1 MYRKVMVMEVKEHY
15 ALAMGE
21 DGQIVRIRYKAGMQI
36 GDCIYILEEDLYQ
49 EEKTEYPGHPAL
61 VPFETKKEKAKKP
74 HPFWKQ
80 ITAVAAAAALFI
92 ALFTWAMK
100 PGTAYAMVTVDGNK
114 NVEMTLDKKHVV
126 KDALSRDGSITE
138 KEAEKLVG
146 QKVDILE
153 EYFEE
158 VTEPEETAVVGYAL
172 CGTSSKEEEE
182 ALQRRLERIFGTEG
196 VIYIGGSKEDAEAAK
211 KAGKSLGIYLA
222 ELAVSQEDLSK
233 IINDLSEKE
242 ILELLKKQP
251 VLMEDEKTR
260 DAIEKSW
267 NQYPENLP
275 VNNSIREQ
283 EEEKEE
289 LEINEPEEPDVDDT
303 DDAQEELLEETE
315 PLEPEEETYEQPEYE
330 TQEEDDDD
338 FESWEE
344 PESQDSDETEE
355 EDTED

>member
-49 EEKTEYPGHPAL
+49 EEKTEYPEHPAL
-61 VPFETKKEKAKKP
+61 VPFETKKEKVKKP

-100 PGTAYAMVTVDGNK
+100 PETAYAMVTVDGNK

-196 VIYIGGSKEDAEAAK
+196 VIYIGGSKEDAEAAR

-222 ELAVSQEDLSK
+222 EQAVSEDNLDSIQNRLPEEK
-233 IINDLSEKE
+233 IW
-242 ILELLKKQP
+242 ELLKKQP
-251 VLMEDEKTR
+251 VLMQEDEIKEYIDNAWSRYQETVFEEE
-260 DAIEKSW
+260 DDTDESDSEAEEEIEIEEDE
-267 NQYPENLP
+267 PEMEVP
-275 VNNSIREQ
+275 
-283 EEEKEE
+283 EKEE
-289 LEINEPEEPDVDDT
+289 AESSFTTNPEVEKPD
-303 DDAQEELLEETE
+303 AETE
-315 PLEPEEETYEQPEYE
+315 EFEEA
-330 TQEEDDDD
+330 DD
-338 FESWEE
+338 WEE
-344 PESQDSDETEE
+344 PEQQDVDDIEVEE
-355 EDTED
+355 SEIED

>member
-1 MYRKVMVMEVKEHY
+1 MYRKVIVMEVKEQY

-49 EEKTEYPGHPAL
+49 EEKTE
-61 VPFETKKEKAKKP
+61 KAKKP
-74 HPFWKQ
+74 YPFWKQ

-92 ALFTWAMK
+92 ALFTWTMK

-158 VTEPEETAVVGYAL
+158 VTEQEETAVVGYAL

-196 VIYIGGSKEDAEAAK
+196 VIYIGGSKEDAESAQ
-211 KAGKSLGIYLA
+211 KAGKSLGIYLT
-222 ELAVSQEDLSK
+222 EQAVSEDNLDSIQNRLPEEK
-233 IINDLSEKE
+233 IW
-242 ILELLKKQP
+242 ELLKKQP
-251 VLMEDEKTR
+251 VLMQEDEIKEYIDNAWSRYQET
-260 DAIEKSW
+260 
-267 NQYPENLP
+267 
-275 VNNSIREQ
+275 VF
-283 EEEKEE
+283 EEENDADESEAEE
-289 LEINEPEEPDVDDT
+289 EIEMEEDEPEKEKAESSFTSNPEMEKPD
-303 DDAQEELLEETE
+303 AETE
-315 PLEPEEETYEQPEYE
+315 EFEEA
-330 TQEEDDDD
+330 DD
-338 FESWEE
+338 WEE
-344 PESQDSDETEE
+344 PEKQDVDDVEIEE
-355 EDTED
+355 SEIED